1 MSAKFPRGGSKPIL
15 SHPSICD
22 FFKNQPCDVSHAV
35 HIKKQFNIMKP
46 PQGFGETGGGGINET
61 RKQML
66 NLFLGG
72 HGNKEEYGEQWI

>member
-1 MSAKFPRGGSKPIL
+1 
-15 SHPSICD
+15 
-22 FFKNQPCDVSHAV
+22 
-35 HIKKQFNIMKP
+35 MKP
-46 PQGFGETGGGGINET
+46 PQGFGETGGGGGINET

>member
-1 MSAKFPRGGSKPIL
+1 MI
-15 SHPSICD
+15 
-22 FFKNQPCDVSHAV
+22 
-35 HIKKQFNIMKP
+35 P
-46 PQGFGETGGGGINET
+46 PQGFGETGGGGVGGINET

>member
-1 MSAKFPRGGSKPIL
+1 MI
-15 SHPSICD
+15 
-22 FFKNQPCDVSHAV
+22 
-35 HIKKQFNIMKP
+35 P

>member
-1 MSAKFPRGGSKPIL
+1 MSWLINRVSL
-15 SHPSICD
+15 LICFVI
-22 FFKNQPCDVSHAV
+22 FFLKSALRRFACCTY
-35 HIKKQFNIMKP
+35 KKQFNIMIP
-46 PQGFGETGGGGINET
+46 TQGFGETGGGINET

>member
-1 MSAKFPRGGSKPIL
+1 MSWLINRVSL
-15 SHPSICD
+15 LICFVI

-35 HIKKQFNIMKP
+35 HIKKQFNIMIP

>member
-1 MSAKFPRGGSKPIL
+1 MI
-15 SHPSICD
+15 
-22 FFKNQPCDVSHAV
+22 
-35 HIKKQFNIMKP
+35 P
-46 PQGFGETGGGGINET
+46 PQGFGETGGGGERINET